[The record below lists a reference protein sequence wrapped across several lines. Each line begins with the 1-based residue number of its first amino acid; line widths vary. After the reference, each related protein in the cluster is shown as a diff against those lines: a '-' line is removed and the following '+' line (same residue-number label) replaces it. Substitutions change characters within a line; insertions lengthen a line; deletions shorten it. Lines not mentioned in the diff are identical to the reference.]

1 MICTDYCLAG
11 PKINKVSPMFFM
23 TLLLTRAI
31 SKVCNEA
38 HDDFVRRAQKRI
50 PSGAAD
56 RPNWWP
62 LRSGR
67 GEASP
72 RISRVS
78 LKFQFCGF
86 SFDLTEMPGN
96 YC

>member
-50 PSGAAD
+50 PSGAA
-56 RPNWWP
+56 RPSELVAAQVGTRRSIP
-62 LRSGR
+62 ADFSRFAQISILRFFVR
-67 GEASP
+67 
-72 RISRVS
+72 
-78 LKFQFCGF
+78 FN
-86 SFDLTEMPGN
+86 GN
-96 YC
+96 AG